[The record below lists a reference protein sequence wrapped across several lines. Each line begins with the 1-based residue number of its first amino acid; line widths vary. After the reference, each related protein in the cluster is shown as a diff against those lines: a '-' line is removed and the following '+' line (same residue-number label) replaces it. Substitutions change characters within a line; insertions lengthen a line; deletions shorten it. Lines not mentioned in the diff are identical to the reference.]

1 MMLSIR
7 EMHGNGIQHH
17 APPDDPDSFISLLLI
32 YYVVW
37 FDFMPINGTF
47 VYQFLPIDSEND

>member
-1 MMLSIR
+1 MMLSIE
-7 EMHGNGIQHH
+7 EMHQYGTHHH

-37 FDFMPINGTF
+37 LDFMHVNVTF
-47 VYQFLPIDSEND
+47 VYQFPPIDAEND